1 MVMMKSTQ
9 GEFPPLPPSDESSSF
24 LPERRRHNREFTIA
38 RTFKAPREL
47 VFAAW
52 TEQQHL
58 KQWFGPKGFTI
69 PISHLNLVP
78 NGAFHYCL
86 RASNGVEMWGKWIF
100 REIVPP
106 ERIVF
111 VNTFSNKH
119 GNLTR
124 HPYVPNWPLEML
136 TTSTF
141 TEDNGKTT
149 IRLQWTPHN
158 ANAAEQ
164 RTFDT
169 MHEAMAQGWTGT
181 FDQLDDYLITL

>member
-1 MVMMKSTQ
+1 
-9 GEFPPLPPSDESSSF
+9 
-24 LPERRRHNREFTIA
+24 
-38 RTFKAPREL
+38 
-47 VFAAW
+47 
-52 TEQQHL
+52 
-58 KQWFGPKGFTI
+58 
-69 PISHLNLVP
+69 
-78 NGAFHYCL
+78 
-86 RASNGVEMWGKWIF
+86 MWGKWIF